1 MPSPAVLWPV
11 LAGLLAFFGV
21 FLAFAGAAAPP
32 KRDPLSAR
40 LQEFG
45 QRPRT
50 LEEIEMQA
58 PFTERFLRP
67 FFIGIARFIARF
79 TPAGSLENTQ
89 KRLIHAGFAG
99 RLDAADF
106 MGRKGFVALV
116 GIALGVGFALRV
128 VSGWGTLGLVASAL
142 VAGGLG
148 YFVPDIWLSSQETRR
163 RDQVQRALPDA
174 IDLLTISVEAGLGF
188 DAALSRVVEK
198 SDNSLTREFGRVIA
212 EMRVGVARRDALR
225 SLVERTGVDDLSN
238 FVTAVIQA
246 EQLGASIANV
256 LRIQSVEMRVRRRQR
271 AEVLAHQAPIKML
284 FPMVFLIF
292 PPILVVVLGPAIP
305 NVLHVFAPG
314 IYL

>member
-1 MPSPAVLWPV
+1 MLSSPAMWPV
-11 LAGLLAFFGV
+11 IAGLLAFFGV
-21 FLAFAGAAAPP
+21 FFAIAGAAAPA

-50 LEEIEMQA
+50 LEELEMQA

-67 FFIGIARFIARF
+67 FFSGIARFIARF
-79 TPAGSLENTQ
+79 TPAGSLESTQ

-106 MGRKGFVALV
+106 MGRKGFSALV

-128 VSGWGTLGLVASAL
+128 VSNWGTVGLVLCAL
-142 VAGGLG
+142 ICAGVG
-148 YFVPDIWLSSQETRR
+148 YFIPDIWLSGQATRR
-163 RDQVQRALPDA
+163 RDSIQRAMPDA

-198 SDNSLTREFGRVIA
+198 SDNMLTREFGRVIA

-225 SLVERTGVDDLSN
+225 ALVERTGVDDLSN

-256 LRIQSVEMRVRRRQR
+256 LRIQSVEMRIRRRQR

-292 PPILVVVLGPAIP
+292 PPIIVVVLGPAIP
-305 NVLHVFAPG
+305 GIIGVFAPG
-314 IYL
+314 VHL

>member
-1 MPSPAVLWPV
+1 MSFAGLLWPV

-21 FLAFAGAAAPP
+21 FLAVAGAASPA

-50 LEEIEMQA
+50 LEELEMQA
-58 PFTERFLRP
+58 TFGERFLRP
-67 FFIGIARFIARF
+67 FVSGIARFIGRL
-79 TPAGSLENTQ
+79 TPAGSLEATQ
-89 KRLIHAGFAG
+89 RRLIHAGFAG
-99 RLDAADF
+99 RLQASDF
-106 MGRKGFVALV
+106 MGMKGFATLVGAGLGVAVGLRLLTGWGTV
-116 GIALGVGFALRV
+116 GIALSIFV
-128 VSGWGTLGLVASAL
+128 LGA
-142 VAGGLG
+142 LG
-148 YFVPDIWLSSQETRR
+148 YFIPDLWLRGRETQR
-163 RDQVQRALPDA
+163 RDQVQKALPDA

-188 DAALSRVVEK
+188 DAALTRVVEK
-198 SDNSLTREFGRVIA
+198 SDTTLTREFGRVIS

-225 SLVERTGVDDLSN
+225 ALVERTGVDDLSN
-238 FVTAVIQA
+238 FVTAIIQA

-256 LRIQSVEMRVRRRQR
+256 LRIQSNEMRIRRRQR

-305 NVLHVFAPG
+305 GVLHAFAPG
-314 IYL
+314 INL